1 MKKTL
6 WLALVL
12 LLVCVF
18 VFSACDNGDSPS
30 NDTTGNNQQTTEENK
45 ESSNST
51 DPIVCEHTFGDW
63 NTVKQATCKEEGKLV
78 RTCNKCSKT
87 EESTMAKTDV
97 HTEVVY
103 YVSNVCIYD

>member
-18 VFSACDNGDSPS
+18 VFSACDNGDSPP
-30 NDTTGNNQQTTEENK
+30 NNTTGNNQQTTEDN
-45 ESSNST
+45 NST

-63 NTVKQATCKEEGKLV
+63 NTVKQATCKDEGEQV
-78 RTCNKCSKT
+78 RACTKCS
-87 EESTMAKTDV
+87 EEEKATIAKTNA
-97 HTEVVY
+97 HTEVVDAA
-103 YVSNVCIYD
+103 VSASSHSHQEL